1 VRIIGVR
8 IIGVDRGLLVCEKGT
23 ARLQTG
29 ERVYLSFYSLR
40 EYPFNVTSDPGFLYL
55 SPTHKE
61 ALDHL
66 RYGIEQRK
74 GFLAITGEIGA
85 GKTTLCRALIN
96 RLDSSVKVALILNS
110 VLPETQLL
118 EAIADDFGIVIR
130 GRRTKGVLLRTINA
144 FLLEQVSKGNNAVLI
159 IDEAQ
164 NMRAATLETVRM
176 LSNLET
182 EKEKLLQIIL
192 VGQPQLRDK
201 LNAPELVQLKQRIA
215 VRFHVR
221 ALTLAEVG
229 AYIRH
234 RLKVAGAGG
243 DLRFEDEAVDAIHA
257 YSSGIPRLINLLADR
272 ALLEGF
278 VQETRRIDSGTI
290 RRCVEELEG
299 NMMVSIKGEPA

>member
-1 VRIIGVR
+1 M
-8 IIGVDRGLLVCEKGT
+8 
-23 ARLQTG
+23 
-29 ERVYLSFYSLR
+29 YLAFYNLR

-55 SPTHKE
+55 SPTHTE

-96 RLDSSVKVALILNS
+96 RLDASVKVALILNS

-118 EAIADDFGIVIR
+118 EAIVEDFGITVA
-130 GRRTKGVLLRTINA
+130 GRRTKGTLIRAINA
-144 FLLEQVSKGNNAVLI
+144 FLLEQVCKGNNAVLI

-164 NMRAATLETVRM
+164 NMRSSTLETVRM

-182 EKEKLLQIIL
+182 EKEKLLQIVL

-201 LNAPELVQLKQRIA
+201 LNAPELVQLRQRIA

-221 ALTLAEVG
+221 ALTRDEVG
-229 AYIRH
+229 GYIRH
-234 RLKVAGAGG
+234 RLKVAGANG
-243 DLRFEDEAVDAIHA
+243 DLRFEEAAVDAVYE
-257 YSSGIPRLINLLADR
+257 YSGGIPRLINILADR
-272 ALLEGF
+272 ALLKGF
-278 VQETRRIDSGTI
+278 VQESLRIDAGVV
-290 RRCVEELEG
+290 RKCAGELEG
-299 NMMVSIKGEPA
+299 ETLLPVAGETV